1 MKLSALFITTLLS
14 RSYRLSIPR
23 DISAEPCLIR
33 PSFIRSDIPPQDCVV
48 YISNESTLSSFPIWD
63 ASFSNSLIIVLQEPT
78 SQVHYRSPNIVTI
91 QEEVNI
97 AEVYLKVQE
106 IFETYRQWKE
116 KLIDS
121 YLTDRSLQ
129 KLLEISAPVLNNTLF
144 VTGMD
149 FKIYARVN
157 TSPVFASDTVL
168 GASKSTAR
176 SVTKLKKSELFNQAR
191 LQDGAFYFP
200 KHITGLASL
209 GVNIKKKGRTT
220 HRLVM
225 LEDSRQIIE
234 GEGFLLEYLASFIEN
249 LLNTVANIP
258 PIHNRLLYDTF
269 LTAITDRSADHISIS
284 QKLTSE
290 GWLRNHSY
298 QCVLIELSSL
308 DIENEM
314 HKPLM
319 SYIAN
324 TFGINCAVLHQENI
338 LVFVNLSLSEF
349 SSKELSSIVYSFA
362 KTHHV
367 QTGMSRVVAGHM
379 SLRRQYLQALNAL
392 RIGRQK
398 DRSTFVH
405 LFDDVTMDYILQQA
419 TRSLPGDMIC
429 HSKLL
434 LLEDSDHNRGT
445 EYLKTL
451 KIYLE
456 NQCNA
461 SQTAA
466 TLNIHRSTMLYRLE
480 KIQQILQ
487 SDLKNP
493 DELLHLAL
501 SFRLINFEERRQQ
514 HQGNE

>member
-258 PIHNRLLYDTF
+258 D
-269 LTAITDRSADHISIS
+269 S
-284 QKLTSE
+284 
-290 GWLRNHSY
+290 
-298 QCVLIELSSL
+298 V
-308 DIENEM
+308 
-314 HKPLM
+314 
-319 SYIAN
+319 
-324 TFGINCAVLHQENI
+324 
-338 LVFVNLSLSEF
+338 
-349 SSKELSSIVYSFA
+349 
-362 KTHHV
+362 
-367 QTGMSRVVAGHM
+367 
-379 SLRRQYLQALNAL
+379 
-392 RIGRQK
+392 
-398 DRSTFVH
+398 
-405 LFDDVTMDYILQQA
+405 
-419 TRSLPGDMIC
+419 
-429 HSKLL
+429 KLL
-434 LLEDSDHNRGT
+434 
-445 EYLKTL
+445 
-451 KIYLE
+451 
-456 NQCNA
+456 
-461 SQTAA
+461 
-466 TLNIHRSTMLYRLE
+466 
-480 KIQQILQ
+480 
-487 SDLKNP
+487 
-493 DELLHLAL
+493 
-501 SFRLINFEERRQQ
+501 
-514 HQGNE
+514 